1 MRVSDRNVF
10 RGTITG
16 ITQGAVTS
24 EVEMSTEGGDRLVSA
39 LSTEALWSMG
49 LKIGRPVVAFF
60 KAHWVIL
67 VAPEADVMFSTRN
80 QLYGVV
86 TSLTRGVINTEVA
99 IGLPG
104 GSLVHA
110 VIGNDAAEEMQIDL
124 ARPAVALIKAS
135 HVVLGVS
142 KA

>member
-24 EVEMSTEGGDRLVSA
+24 EVELATEGGDRLVSA
-39 LSTEALWSMG
+39 LSTSALWSMG

-67 VAPEADVMFSTRN
+67 ITPEPEVTFSTRN

-86 TSLTRGVINTEVA
+86 TSMTRGVINTEVA

-110 VIGNDAAEEMQIDL
+110 VIGNEAVDDMALDL
-124 ARPAVALIKAS
+124 GRPAAALIKAS